1 MNIVLESAVEIIGGQ
16 PVRNYGRVLLRGNK
30 YNIMYVFREVNY
42 MCESVIFSE

>member
-30 YNIMYVFREVNY
+30 YNVCNLGKLIICVNL
-42 MCESVIFSE
+42 